1 MASLNGFKY
10 YFAIIS
16 KTEEITLDWWD
27 KMKNKIKNFLLIIAN
42 IKNRQAYFDYKVLKQ
57 RYLKT
62 SDVSTK
68 HSLKA
73 ELQNLEKNY
82 SKGTF
87 IRSKSHTIDSNENPT
102 PFFFNLDQKKGV
114 PRLSEILKMIM
125 VRRQTLM
132 EF

>member
-1 MASLNGFKY
+1 M
-10 YFAIIS
+10 
-16 KTEEITLDWWD
+16 
-27 KMKNKIKNFLLIIAN
+27 
-42 IKNRQAYFDYKVLKQ
+42 
-57 RYLKT
+57 
-62 SDVSTK
+62 STK

-102 PFFFNLDQKKGV
+102 RFLFNLEQKKGV
-114 PRLSEILKMIM
+114 PRLSEILNMKM
-125 VRRQTLM
+125 VRRQTVM